1 MVLVSSGFCELYN
14 NIIIALCTVMQDIK
28 VLRWVLAKKN
38 VNFSKTEYYCNQ
50 NVLNSIYFNLYSL
63 KTTWGTMFCI
73 DDYEKQVTPYLWCM
87 KYNINNKYGR
97 MTFYRSNNFAIN
109 YVSVSVIHCL
119 LFILEDHCNW
129 FWMNVK
135 VGTDP
140 IFSSFCTHQFNNLF

>member
-1 MVLVSSGFCELYN
+1 MSSGFCELYN

-38 VNFSKTEYYCNQ
+38 ANFSKTEYYCNQ

-73 DDYEKQVTPYLWCM
+73 DDYEKQVTPCLWCM
-87 KYNINNKYGR
+87 KYNINNKYCG
-97 MTFYRSNNFAIN
+97 MAFLVPIILQSTMFLFPIY
-109 YVSVSVIHCL
+109 CL